1 MRLEYFYKT
10 EVKNLVDVNE
20 EYAAK
25 FYSAAFLSNSHT
37 TKKTII
43 VSTNK
48 LNAIFSEIIAN
59 HLLPLRE

>member
-37 TKKTII
+37 TKK
-43 VSTNK
+43 
-48 LNAIFSEIIAN
+48 N
-59 HLLPLRE
+59 HHSFH